1 MAEGST
7 SVQVIERM
15 SGSLNRMT
23 VALFNTTSAFYDVNR
38 ASQAAF
44 STSCVQV
51 MTQEVYSYEQQIQK
65 TAVSLENSNNKL
77 NQMEEKTAKTSKQ
90 ANILQKAYS
99 GIKDIF
105 DKFNV
110 QKILN
115 ISDELAQSTSQL
127 NSMSQKFN
135 EINGGA
141 FETSELVQRVYASAQ
156 NARSSFMGMSEMVTK
171 FGNNAG
177 NAFSSQQE
185 MVDFT
190 NLLQKQMTLAGM
202 STTDAAGAME
212 QLSQELGTGTLS
224 GDKLNNIFKQAPS
237 LIGNIADYLGV
248 PTTEIQNMSSE
259 SVLTA
264 DMIKNAIFSAS
275 DEINQKFGEMP
286 MTWEQIWQ
294 SMQNTALMV
303 FQPVLQR
310 VNEIANSGGIQQM
323 VDGLVT
329 GMAVVA
335 GVVLGIFDIL
345 GAVGAF
351 MVENWSIISP
361 IIYGVI
367 AALAVYGAYLAI
379 TKGIELAGTAA
390 KGVMAVVEG
399 IHAAALMITT
409 GATWSA
415 TTAQLGLNGA
425 MYACPIVWIIILII
439 ALVAAIVALC
449 SWIAKNTDMANS
461 WFGVLTG
468 GINVVIQFFKNL
480 GLSIANIALGIWN
493 ALGACAENI
502 GIAFQN
508 SIKNIQALFY
518 GLLSVALLVVAGI
531 CEALNKLPF
540 IEFDYSG
547 ITAKADEYA
556 AKSME
561 AIESKEDYV
570 SIGDAFNEGM
580 STFDTF
586 QDGWVSNAFSEGAA
600 WGDGISDK
608 LSSKL
613 EELTAPFDTSSFVP
627 EALDPAYTT
636 DESGSVA
643 DNLSNIAGDTSNIS
657 DTVSIS
663 DENLKYLRDV
673 AERDTINRFTTAE
686 IKVDMQNYNTI
697 SSNMDI
703 DGVVEYMTQGI
714 SEATE
719 QAAEGVHE

>member
-15 SGSLNRMT
+15 SGSLNRMM

-51 MTQEVYSYEQQIQK
+51 MTQEVYAYEQQIQK

-156 NARSSFMGMSEMVTK
+156 NARSSFLGMSEMVTK

-212 QLSQELGTGTLS
+212 QLSQELGSGTLS
-224 GDKLNNIFKQAPS
+224 GDKLNNIFKQAPN

-248 PTTEIQNMSSE
+248 PVTEIQNMSSE

-310 VNEIANSGGIQQM
+310 VNEIANSDGIQQM

-361 IIYGVI
+361 FIYGVI
-367 AALAVYGAYLAI
+367 AALALYGVYLGIVSGMETIA
-379 TKGIELAGTAA
+379 KGIKIASCLAAYA
-390 KGVMAVVEG
+390 
-399 IHAAALMITT
+399 HAAATKVAVSETIEQ
-409 GATWSA
+409 
-415 TTAQLGLNGA
+415 TAAQVGLNTA
-425 MYACPIVWIIILII
+425 LLACPLTWIVVGIILLI
-439 ALVAAIVALC
+439 AAIYAIVAAINKFTGSTYSATGIIAGAF
-449 SWIAKNTDMANS
+449 SWLAACIVNTFVVPIQHRLAAFLNFLGNIFHDPIGAVK
-461 WFGVLTG
+461 VL
-468 GINVVIQFFKNL
+468 FL
-480 GLSIANIALGIWN
+480 DLA
-493 ALGACAENI
+493 
-502 GIAFQN
+502 
-508 SIKNIQALFY
+508 
-518 GLLSVALLVVAGI
+518 LSVIGYIL
-531 CEALNKLPF
+531 
-540 IEFDYSG
+540 
-547 ITAKADEYA
+547 
-556 AKSME
+556 SMAS
-561 AIESKEDYV
+561 AIESVINKIPGVTVDITSGLDSFYDGLEQAQKAVKDETGWVEYVGKMDYV
-570 SIGDAFNEGM
+570 DAGAWADAGYEFGEGVEDKI
-580 STFDTF
+580 SSGLDSLTSAFDT
-586 QDGWVSNAFSEGAA
+586 
-600 WGDGISDK
+600 
-608 LSSKL
+608 
-613 EELTAPFDTSSFVP
+613 